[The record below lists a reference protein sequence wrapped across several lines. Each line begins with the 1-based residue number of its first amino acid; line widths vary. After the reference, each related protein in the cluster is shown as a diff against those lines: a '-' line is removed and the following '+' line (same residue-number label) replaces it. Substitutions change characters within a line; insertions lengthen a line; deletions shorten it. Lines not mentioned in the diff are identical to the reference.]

1 MESKVSHDKGD
12 ILHDWLRTP
21 SQEISVVLRK
31 WYYSVSASSPRGK
44 LLSQFKWD
52 GTTTAPSRKEIE
64 VIGEFIIMDEWL
76 LRDWSGHPFEV
87 GEVTLF
93 DEKNG
98 ERDPWLSI
106 EVRVS
111 ELCCAA

>member
-1 MESKVSHDKGD
+1 
-12 ILHDWLRTP
+12 
-21 SQEISVVLRK
+21 
-31 WYYSVSASSPRGK
+31 
-44 LLSQFKWD
+44 
-52 GTTTAPSRKEIE
+52 
-64 VIGEFIIMDEWL
+64 MDEWL